1 MKWNEKTL
9 ALSVFLIASLAF
21 IGVALFSETLGEGGD
36 STTHYMYALLGLTH
50 PAYFFVH
57 WAKPLFT
64 LLAAPFTLLG
74 FTGMK
79 LFNVLCSI
87 GAAYLA
93 NGTAKEMGIKHWYWT
108 APAVLAC
115 PLLFPV
121 TLSGLTEPF
130 SALLLIASV
139 YAYLKGHEKLG
150 IVLASLLPF
159 VRSEGLVIL
168 SVVAVLLLLKRDFCK
183 LPLLLV
189 GHVIFSLAGWYF
201 YQDLLWV
208 FTKIPY
214 ATTTSVYGSGDWFH
228 FVNQLYFCLGPITF
242 LGMCMGY
249 LVQTEQWYRLKNKAP
264 LGSIFL
270 VHGISLAFVV
280 AHSMFW
286 ALGIFNSMGLNRV
299 LVSIFPLCG
308 IIAIQGLSAIT
319 LKIPGIYAKAFYG
332 FWVILLLA
340 FPFFDNPAS
349 TRFNE
354 AMRLTPEHVFMKGT
368 LAPYLE
374 KYYPT
379 NRYLAAEPEIALFT
393 SRDFFTKDIWVYPG
407 TQLKEYTLHEGD
419 VMIYD
424 SIVMTADRGITL
436 TQLRSEGRWKQDTV
450 FTYVNNHRQVDNYYL
465 FVHKANNK

>member
-9 ALSVFLIASLAF
+9 ALSVFLIVSLAF

-139 YAYLKGHEKLG
+139 YTYLKGGEKLG
-150 IVLASLLPF
+150 LVLASLLPF

-168 SVVAVLLLLKRDFCK
+168 SVVAVLLLLKKDFRK

-189 GHVIFSLAGWYF
+189 GHVIFSFAGWYF

-242 LGMCMGY
+242 LGMCIGY

-264 LGSIFL
+264 LESIFL
-270 VHGISLAFVV
+270 VHGISMAFVV

-319 LKIPGIYAKAFYG
+319 LKIPNIYVKVFYG
-332 FWVILLLA
+332 IWVILLLA
-340 FPFFDNPAS
+340 FPFFENPAS

-374 KYYPT
+374 KHFPT

-407 TQLKEYTLHEGD
+407 TQLKDYTIYKGD

-424 SIVMTADRGITL
+424 SIVMTADRGISL
-436 TQLRSEGRWKQDTV
+436 TQLRSAGIWEQDTV
-450 FTYVNNHRQVDNYYL
+450 FTYINNHRQVDNYYL
-465 FVHKANNK
+465 FVNRANNK